1 MARFYAVITLLLV
14 TLTFGLTGCSEEKKE
29 IITINIEETSA
40 INHNVVGTGALKEIG
55 GNLYYD
61 VTTGIVYFWNGA
73 LGYYNHATT
82 PSPYYAP
89 NGLPYKYN
97 PATNTLEEIK

>member
-1 MARFYAVITLLLV
+1 MARFYAVISLCVLLI
-14 TLTFGLTGCSEEKKE
+14 FGLTGCSEEEK
-29 IITINIEETSA
+29 IVTINIEETSA
-40 INHNVVGTGALKEIG
+40 INHNIVGTGALKEIG

-61 VTTGIVYFWNGA
+61 VTTGIVYFWNGT
-73 LGYYNHATT
+73 LGIYNHDTT

-97 PATNTLEEIK
+97 PSTNTLEEIK

>member
-1 MARFYAVITLLLV
+1 MARFYAVISLCAVLI
-14 TLTFGLTGCSEEKKE
+14 FGLTGCSEEKKE

-40 INHNVVGTGALKEIG
+40 VNHNIVGTGALKEIS

-61 VTTGIVYFWNGA
+61 VTTGIVYFWNGT
-73 LGYYNHATT
+73 LNETRWSTT

>member
-1 MARFYAVITLLLV
+1 MARVYAVISLCAVLI
-14 TLTFGLTGCSEEKKE
+14 FGLTGCTEEKEE

-61 VTTGIVYFWNGA
+61 VTTGIVYFWYGDDDYA
-73 LGYYNHATT
+73 PSHTT

>member
-1 MARFYAVITLLLV
+1 MARVYAVISLCALLI
-14 TLTFGLTGCSEEKKE
+14 FGLTGCSEEKKE

-55 GNLYYD
+55 GRLYYD
-61 VTTGIVYFWNGA
+61 VTTGVVYFWNGY
-73 LGYYNHATT
+73 LGPAECSTT

>member
-1 MARFYAVITLLLV
+1 MARFYAVISLCVLLI
-14 TLTFGLTGCSEEKKE
+14 FGLTGCTEEEE

-61 VTTGIVYFWNGA
+61 VTTGIVYFWNGY
-73 LGYYNHATT
+73 LNPSNWDTT